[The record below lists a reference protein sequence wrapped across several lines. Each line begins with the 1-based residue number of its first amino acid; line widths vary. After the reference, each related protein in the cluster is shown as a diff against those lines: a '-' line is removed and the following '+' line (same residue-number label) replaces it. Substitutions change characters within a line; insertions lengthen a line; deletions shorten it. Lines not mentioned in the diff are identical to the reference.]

1 MTPKLNTVFEW
12 CNDIAEI
19 RRFYTEGL
27 GIAETHARDE
37 AEVGV
42 VVYQAGGTQIVITRS
57 SDPKPVLA
65 DWTKT
70 WGFDEGVLN
79 EPAWVIEVDWDSF
92 FDVVARLKD
101 LSVPMFGEP
110 RDEPTV
116 RQVVVR
122 DPMGRTVSVD
132 AYPPS
137 AL

>member
-12 CNDIAEI
+12 CNDIGEI
-19 RRFYTEGL
+19 RRFYTDGL
-27 GIAETHARDE
+27 GLTETHARDE
-37 AEVGV
+37 PEVGV
-42 VVYQAGGTQIVITRS
+42 VVYQAGDTQIVITRS
-57 SDPKPVLA
+57 PDPKPMLN

-92 FDVVARLKD
+92 FEVVARLQD
-101 LSVPMFGEP
+101 LSVPMFAEP
-110 RDEPTV
+110 RDEPTI

-132 AYPPS
+132 AYPSS
-137 AL
+137 A